1 MRIKLGADLRI
12 TPWVVHKVLGLRV
25 DTGVIP
31 AAFSTKERNKEYN
44 ELRNIQ
50 NG

>member
-1 MRIKLGADLRI
+1 MHIKPGADLRI
-12 TPWVVHKVLGLRV
+12 TPWVVHKVPGLPV